1 MGRGAGGKTL
11 TGAGGL
17 VRNLLVIVIAA
28 GLLATGPVEAR
39 TADPAQTYTFAFHD
53 ADISQV
59 AEAIL
64 GNALSLTYTVDPAVT
79 GKMSFRIERRLT
91 NGQLLEAFEAAL
103 KTNEVAM
110 VRQGDALLLEPRAKA
125 KGSAGLA
132 TLGGGGVHGV
142 GYETL
147 AVPLAYAA
155 PSEVAK
161 ALQAIAPSDIVVY
174 VDDKQ
179 GLLILGGDPPELE
192 AAVQMVRTFDH
203 SGLEAAKIRFF
214 ELAQAPADTVSQD
227 LDKVLQAS
235 GVSGVTV
242 VPLKRLNGLFVF
254 ARTASALDQVGGWI
268 AKLDVPSREPADGFF
283 AYHPRNVSAEE
294 LSDAVTSVLT
304 GRQTA
309 RAVPSNSGGF
319 RTSGLGGVGQTG
331 VVGGG
336 YGGVASSVGGA
347 PTPRS
352 TTPTPADSVVAV
364 PPGGGDDASA
374 GVRVGFDRGSNS
386 VLVMAPPGRWIQ
398 IQKMLQEI
406 DRAPSQVLIEATI
419 LEVTLNDQFNLG
431 VDWSVVGADG
441 QLTAQSINNSS
452 GKVGPT
458 TPGLSV
464 TFLGKNVQAAIHA
477 LQARTAVEVISNP
490 KILALDNH
498 QAQLQVGDE
507 VPIISQTGQS
517 TTSPGA
523 PVINS
528 VSYLG
533 TGVILDVTPRISG
546 DRIYLD
552 VDQEVSG
559 TTSNTTSG
567 IDSPTIQQRR
577 LQTTLIL
584 DNGGLV
590 ALGGLIS
597 STKSTGDT
605 GTPWLNR
612 VPVLGLLFKSSSKT
626 LARTELIVL
635 ITAKVVND
643 RATADRVMT
652 DLLADMKEIERRGL
666 IRR

>member
-1 MGRGAGGKTL
+1 
-11 TGAGGL
+11 
-17 VRNLLVIVIAA
+17 
-28 GLLATGPVEAR
+28 
-39 TADPAQTYTFAFHD
+39 
-53 ADISQV
+53 
-59 AEAIL
+59 
-64 GNALSLTYTVDPAVT
+64 
-79 GKMSFRIERRLT
+79 MSFRIERRLT

-103 KTNEVAM
+103 KTSEVAM

-192 AAVQMVRTFDH
+192 AAVQMIRTFDH

-283 AYHPRNVSAEE
+283 TYHPRNVSAEE
-294 LSDAVTSVLT
+294 LSEAITSVLT
-304 GRQTA
+304 GRQASSARSPGGGVA
-309 RAVPSNSGGF
+309 RASSSGGGF
-319 RTSGLGGVGQTG
+319 RLSGSASGGQGAAY
-331 VVGGG
+331 GGG
-336 YGGVASSVGGA
+336 YGGGAFAGGGA
-347 PTPRS
+347 AAQS
-352 TTPTPADSVVAV
+352 ATPAQTATATRDFAAT
-364 PPGGGDDASA
+364 PGGGEDASS
-374 GVRVGFDRGSNS
+374 GMRVGFDRGSNT

-464 TFLGKNVQAAIHA
+464 TFLGKNLQAAIHA

-552 VDQEVSG
+552 IDQEVSG

-612 VPVLGLLFKSSSKT
+612 VPILGLLFKSSSKT
-626 LARTELIVL
+626 LDRTELIVL

-643 RATADRVMT
+643 KASADRVMS

-666 IRR
+666 LKR